1 MKITMQ
7 RDFEIEAVSLR
18 KRLAHQPCLAAHLH
32 VAHLALELGLGR
44 QSGDRIDHQHID
56 RAGAHQSIGDLERL
70 LAGVRLG
77 DQQLLEIDAE
87 LPRIDRVERMLGIDE
102 AANAAALLRL
112 GDDVQSERG
121 LARGFRAV
129 NLDDAAARQP
139 ADAERDI
146 EPERAAGDRLDLDRL
161 LVLAEPH
168 DRALAAG
175 PLDLRDRRLESL
187 LFIHLGSFDEAQR
200 DVLHLILPYFI
211 APAGPQMTT
220 LSVSLLPPAPRSE
233 FTLSEPRAAE

>member
-1 MKITMQ
+1 MP
-7 RDFEIEAVSLR
+7 D
-18 KRLAHQPCLAAHLH
+18 LH

-56 RAGAHQSIGDLERL
+56 RAGAHQRVGDLERL

-77 DQQLLEIDAE
+77 DQQILEIDAE

-146 EPERAAGDRLDLDRL
+146 EPERAAWRSPRPRPRFSFWPSRMI
-161 LVLAEPH
+161 EPLPQA
-168 DRALAAG
+168 RSICEIAASSAFSLSISA
-175 PLDLRDRRLESL
+175 PSTRRSAT
-187 LFIHLGSFDEAQR
+187 FCI
-200 DVLHLILPYFI
+200 
-211 APAGPQMTT
+211 
-220 LSVSLLPPAPRSE
+220 
-233 FTLSEPRAAE
+233 